1 MEGER
6 GNSKRLLGG
15 AQSLGNRT
23 KLGED
28 ELLGD
33 LEGLDDWLT
42 QSLVVLSYQLKHNC
56 RWSSATPI
64 PMYVCNTYH
73 SPPHHLRL
81 LLPSKNPA
89 ASQV

>member
-28 ELLGD
+28 ELLGTWRD
-33 LEGLDDWLT
+33 STIG
-42 QSLVVLSYQLKHNC
+42 
-56 RWSSATPI
+56 
-64 PMYVCNTYH
+64 
-73 SPPHHLRL
+73 
-81 LLPSKNPA
+81 
-89 ASQV
+89 